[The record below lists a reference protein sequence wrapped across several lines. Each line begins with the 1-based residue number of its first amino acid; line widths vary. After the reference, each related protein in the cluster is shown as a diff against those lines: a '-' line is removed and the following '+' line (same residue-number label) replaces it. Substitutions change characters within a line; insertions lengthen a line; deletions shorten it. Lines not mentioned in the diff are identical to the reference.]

1 VARVCDICKKGL
13 MFGKNV
19 SHSKRST
26 NRKWVPNIQK
36 VRAIIDGKTKTIKV
50 CTRCIRSG
58 KVQRAL

>member
-1 VARVCDICKKGL
+1 MARVCDICKKGL